1 MYQEVALDPRC
12 LSEFHYYGLLKERF
26 GFESGRYVIAP
37 VREWAR
43 DAFRAAKASD
53 NLKPV
58 RKKSITNFLNNL
70 QRNKDQGFV
79 LLPTDRTLIDADNWP
94 DWCTQQV
101 AFMPFNSVVSELLE
115 GAIKYDDLIEGDVNW
130 ALSPTILI
138 NKTVAEISASMAT
151 LLRFGGE
158 LFIVDQYFRL
168 ADNSVLKAIFTQLQ
182 DCRSINS
189 ITLVT
194 SINTAN
200 PNRVFNREYVEAF
213 EHLPKFSL
221 VVAPERY
228 FHDRY
233 VISDKGAI
241 KSGHGFSA
249 GVVQGTQ
256 ADMLSISL
264 CGMDEAT
271 STKQWVAKAIAEQK
285 AKHIVLF
292 GE

>member
-1 MYQEVALDPRC
+1 MYQEVAFDPRC
-12 LSEFHYYGLLKERF
+12 LGEFHYYGLLKERF

-37 VREWAR
+37 VKEWAR
-43 DAFRAAKASD
+43 DAFKAAKASD
-53 NLKPV
+53 NLKPI

-79 LLPTDRTLIDADNWP
+79 ILPTDRAEINADNWS

-101 AFMPFNSVVSELLE
+101 AYLPFNSVISEQFAE
-115 GAIKYDDLIEGDVNW
+115 AIKYDDLIEGDESWV
-130 ALSPTILI
+130 LHPTIRI
-138 NKTVAEISASMAT
+138 DKTAAEISANIAT

-168 ADNSVLKAIFTQLQ
+168 ADNPVLKAIFTQLQ
-182 DCRSINS
+182 ACLSIKS

-194 SINTAN
+194 SINTAQ
-200 PNRVFNREYVEAF
+200 PDILFNREYVEVF

-233 VISDKGAI
+233 VISDKGQ
-241 KSGHGFSA
+241 SNLVMVFLP
-249 GVVQGTQ
+249 V
-256 ADMLSISL
+256 
-264 CGMDEAT
+264 
-271 STKQWVAKAIAEQK
+271 
-285 AKHIVLF
+285 
-292 GE
+292 